1 METSNTM
8 IAWSRRDT
16 TEYCYKCL
24 RSYVH
29 TVYRWWMEAITGLVL
44 AKPTAHTQRMKQRVN
59 ESEGLN
65 KIWFVCHNEHWHRRY
80 WESWLCCV
88 RLLSLWP
95 QHTFPNIYN
104 RIDHERNGNKHTFLH
119 EFSITW
125 NKFKIEDEKKII
137 TQDNRVP
144 KKWKEM
150 SNIVWYDA
158 VMCLLNETD
167 SIHIE
172 MNLSEESVR
181 WNEWCLYNEYENST
195 ILRDDCP

>member
-1 METSNTM
+1 
-8 IAWSRRDT
+8 
-16 TEYCYKCL
+16 
-24 RSYVH
+24 
-29 TVYRWWMEAITGLVL
+29 
-44 AKPTAHTQRMKQRVN
+44 MK
-59 ESEGLN
+59 
-65 KIWFVCHNEHWHRRY
+65 
-80 WESWLCCV
+80 
-88 RLLSLWP
+88 
-95 QHTFPNIYN
+95 
-104 RIDHERNGNKHTFLH
+104 
-119 EFSITW
+119 
-125 NKFKIEDEKKII
+125 KKII

-181 WNEWCLYNEYENST
+181 WNEWCLNNEYENST

>member
-1 METSNTM
+1 
-8 IAWSRRDT
+8 
-16 TEYCYKCL
+16 
-24 RSYVH
+24 
-29 TVYRWWMEAITGLVL
+29 
-44 AKPTAHTQRMKQRVN
+44 MK
-59 ESEGLN
+59 
-65 KIWFVCHNEHWHRRY
+65 
-80 WESWLCCV
+80 
-88 RLLSLWP
+88 
-95 QHTFPNIYN
+95 
-104 RIDHERNGNKHTFLH
+104 
-119 EFSITW
+119 
-125 NKFKIEDEKKII
+125 KKII